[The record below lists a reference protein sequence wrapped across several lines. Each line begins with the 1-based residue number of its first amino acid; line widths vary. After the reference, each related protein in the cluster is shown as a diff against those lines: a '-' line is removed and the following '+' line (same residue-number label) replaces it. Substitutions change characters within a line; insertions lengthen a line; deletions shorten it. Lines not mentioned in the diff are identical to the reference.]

1 MGHEHLMST
10 LQWNLPLSRAA
21 IAAECNQSAR
31 VENGAHKDNDKR
43 PLGNT
48 TPDAC
53 AHTGSCN
60 PIFQRCT
67 FHLTFQIFA
76 CEPNSERAQ
85 TIAIPFF
92 AQGFA
97 RVLQESASQ
106 DVPNSPSPTLIE
118 PRPLG
123 SRLRPRTAN
132 VERKEIEYRSS
143 GYLFS
148 SPV

>member
-1 MGHEHLMST
+1 MST

-85 TIAIPFF
+85 TIAIPFL
-92 AQGFA
+92 
-97 RVLQESASQ
+97 RRDSQEFFKSQ
-106 DVPNSPSPTLIE
+106 RHRMSLTHL
-118 PRPLG
+118 PR
-123 SRLRPRTAN
+123 
-132 VERKEIEYRSS
+132 RSS
-143 GYLFS
+143 S
-148 SPV
+148 RDR